1 MDITFTL
8 GVPHIS
14 LRHLKAM
21 LYVAQHKNLTR
32 AAAVLNRSQTTI
44 TKAIGELEAQLALPL
59 FDRIPG
65 GMQPTRYGDC
75 LASWVALAEAEFLAA
90 GKVYRDYCS
99 TSAEA
104 SNLPVFSMTIS
115 YKRLASFI
123 ALYDHRDIRIAA
135 EQLAVTPAAVSGAV
149 RQLEELLELSLFE
162 RGPGSIDCTPFCEHL
177 ARHIK
182 LAFAQL
188 RHGLDE
194 LASLDGSVQGSVAIG
209 TLPYTR
215 TVLIPRAINR
225 LLGDYPQLQVSTS
238 EGRYTQLEV
247 ALRSGDLDCIVGA
260 TRPSIDDKGLIGE
273 TLLEDQLAI
282 IVRSGHPL
290 IHRANLTLADLV
302 DYRWVLPARHTP
314 AHVLFRQLLQEHALA
329 EPQNSIETSS
339 LSTVRG
345 LLLESDSV
353 ALLSAHQIYF
363 EQQSGVLAVLPISLD
378 KTSRPIGVTTRAH
391 ARLSPATGLFLR
403 ELRAVAAAFKNA
415 PATN

>member
-1 MDITFTL
+1 MDITFTQ

-21 LYVAQHKNLTR
+21 LYVARHKNLTR

-44 TKAIGELEAQLALPL
+44 TKAIGELETQLGLPL
-59 FDRIPG
+59 FERTPG
-65 GMQPTRYGDC
+65 GMLPTRYGDC
-75 LASWVALAEAEFLAA
+75 LASWVALAEAEFLNA
-90 GKVYRDYCS
+90 GRIYRDYRNS
-99 TSAEA
+99 SADA
-104 SNLPVFSMTIS
+104 SNLPIFSMTIS

-123 ALYDHRDIRIAA
+123 ALYDHRDVRVAS
-135 EQLAVTPAAVSGAV
+135 EQLEVTPAAVSGAV
-149 RQLEELLELSLFE
+149 RQIEDLLELSLFE
-162 RGPGSIDCTPFCEHL
+162 RGPGSTDCTPFCEHL

-194 LASLDGSVQGSVAIG
+194 LASLDGNVRGSVAIG

-225 LLGDYPQLQVSTS
+225 LLATYPELQVSTS

-260 TRPSIDDKGLIGE
+260 TRPAIDDKGLCGE

-282 IVRSGHPL
+282 IVRCGHPL
-290 IHRANLTLADLV
+290 IRRSNLTLADLM
-302 DYRWVLPARHTP
+302 DYRWILPARHTP
-314 AHVLFRQLLQEHALA
+314 AHFLFRQLLQEHTLP
-329 EPQNSIETSS
+329 EPHKSVETSS

-353 ALLSAHQIYF
+353 ALLSEHQIYF
-363 EQQSGVLAVLPISLD
+363 EQQSGVLTVLPVALE

-391 ARLSPATGLFLR
+391 ARLSPATELFLR
-403 ELRAVAAAFKNA
+403 ELRAVAAEFPDAM
-415 PATN
+415 PG